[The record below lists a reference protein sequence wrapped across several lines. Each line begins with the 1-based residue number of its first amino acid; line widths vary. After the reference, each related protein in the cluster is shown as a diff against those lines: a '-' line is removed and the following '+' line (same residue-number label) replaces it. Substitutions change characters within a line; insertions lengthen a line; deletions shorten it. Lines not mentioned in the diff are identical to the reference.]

1 MAVFAMLGALMY
13 ASKMIMEVAPNV
25 HLLGVFTI
33 AFTVVYR
40 KKALYPIY
48 TYVLLNGIFCGF
60 ATWWIPYLYLWAVLW
75 GATMLLPKRIPE
87 KIRPLV
93 YMLLCAAHGF
103 LFGTLYAPAQALLY
117 GLSFQKMI
125 AWIISGLPW
134 DFVHGVSNFFCGIL
148 IVPIVKILTFLE
160 KIFRKSFVFSVGE
173 IRNYNLESETDRG
186 ENPLAAC
193 GRMRGSHGEQ

>member
-87 KIRPLV
+87 KLRPLV

-117 GLSFQKMI
+117 GLSFQKMV

-148 IVPIVKILTFLE
+148 IVPIIKILTFLE
-160 KIFRKSFVFSVGE
+160 K
-173 IRNYNLESETDRG
+173 NL
-186 ENPLAAC
+186 
-193 GRMRGSHGEQ
+193 

>member
-1 MAVFAMLGALMY
+1 MKNGKLTIREMAVFAMLGALMY

-25 HLLGVFTI
+25 QLLGVFTI

-87 KIRPLV
+87 KLRPLV

-117 GLSFQKMI
+117 GLSFQKMV

-160 KIFRKSFVFSVGE
+160 K
-173 IRNYNLESETDRG
+173 NL
-186 ENPLAAC
+186 
-193 GRMRGSHGEQ
+193 

>member
-87 KIRPLV
+87 KLRPLV

-117 GLSFQKMI
+117 GLSFQKMV

-160 KIFRKSFVFSVGE
+160 KKSLE
-173 IRNYNLESETDRG
+173 NL
-186 ENPLAAC
+186 LFFL
-193 GRMRGSHGEQ
+193 

>member
-1 MAVFAMLGALMY
+1 MKNGKLTIREMAVFAMLGALMY

-117 GLSFQKMI
+117 GLSFQKMV

-148 IVPIVKILTFLE
+148 IVPVIKILTFLE
-160 KIFRKSFVFSVGE
+160 NKTVVS
-173 IRNYNLESETDRG
+173 
-186 ENPLAAC
+186 
-193 GRMRGSHGEQ
+193 